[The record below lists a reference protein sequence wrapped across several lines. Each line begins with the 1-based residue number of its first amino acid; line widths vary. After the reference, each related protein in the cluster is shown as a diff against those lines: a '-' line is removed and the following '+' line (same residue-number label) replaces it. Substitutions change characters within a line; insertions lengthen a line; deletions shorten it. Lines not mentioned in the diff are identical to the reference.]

1 MKRQFLFPP
10 GAFPAAANSPLSL
23 WRVVHL
29 RRLDLT
35 LAIYRTC
42 TLLEKQRLWPQARN
56 ALSEGPR
63 KRISS
68 LQKLQRPLSHL
79 LGLLKRRPVRRGA
92 LK

>member
-1 MKRQFLFPP
+1 MKRRFPFPP
-10 GAFPAAANSPLSL
+10 GAFPVAANSPLSL

-42 TLLEKQRLWPQARN
+42 PLLEKQRLWPQARN
-56 ALSEGPR
+56 ALTEGLR
-63 KRISS
+63 KRTGS
-68 LQKLQRPLSHL
+68 LEKFQRPLSHL
-79 LGLLKRRPVRRGA
+79 LALLKWRPVRPGA